1 MNYWEIYKDVWQ
13 FHKDHADIIDSDEYW
28 KKAFNDAKTRAK
40 KHGDTKFARQMLI
53 TVLNELDRIATGK
66 DET

>member
-28 KKAFNDAKTRAK
+28 KKAFNDAKTIAK

>member
-1 MNYWEIYKDVWQ
+1 MNYWEIYKDTWQ

-28 KKAFNDAKTRAK
+28 KKAFNDAKTIAK
-40 KHGDTKFARQMLI
+40 KHGNTKFARQMLI